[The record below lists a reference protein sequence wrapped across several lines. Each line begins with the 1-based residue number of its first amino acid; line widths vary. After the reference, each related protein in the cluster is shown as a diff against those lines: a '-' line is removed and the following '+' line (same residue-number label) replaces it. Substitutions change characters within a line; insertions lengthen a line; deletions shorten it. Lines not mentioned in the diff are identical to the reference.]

1 MLEGEKSA
9 LEGSLQQTVSE
20 AEVMKAAL
28 MTELE
33 ATRSRLQQTQ
43 VCMQHV
49 RVCGGKSGE

>member
-20 AEVMKAAL
+20 AEVMKGAL

-33 ATRSRLQQTQ
+33 ATRSRLHQTQ

-49 RVCGGKSGE
+49 RVCGGESDE

>member
-9 LEGSLQQTVSE
+9 LESSLQQTVSE

-33 ATRSRLQQTQ
+33 ATRSRLHQTQ
-43 VCMQHV
+43 VCIQHV

>member
-28 MTELE
+28 TTELE
-33 ATRSRLQQTQ
+33 ATQSRLHQTQ

-49 RVCGGKSGE
+49 RVCVGESGE